1 MTDKKIE
8 EYLKRAVNI
17 GNNVFN
23 GAGST
28 DGARAVTLEIAK
40 MIQLEEQHQELVKLT
55 RGTALV
61 N

>member
-1 MTDKKIE
+1 MTPDKKVE
-8 EYLKRAVNI
+8 EYLERAFKI
-17 GNNVFN
+17 HTSLYPHIKQPF
-23 GAGST
+23 SSSII
-28 DGARAVTLEIAK
+28 EIAK